1 MGPLGP
7 KMETPLFHYN
17 VSVFFSAGIFRRESS
32 WSLLIYSICVYY
44 VHIHI
49 YILYYIYIYMR
60 VQISW
65 SPPFQR
71 MNTNTQMNFLAEYVL
86 PMKFMSRNSASLQA
100 KELAPLQ
107 QNQSLNPWCLRPWH
121 SRDLSAYCLISLISD
136 LDLLGVCCDKNWRW
150 LKALLQPSELH
161 CEVNLHDSMKG
172 YTFASVSVC
181 LRAVAVLS

>member
-1 MGPLGP
+1 MC
-7 KMETPLFHYN
+7 
-17 VSVFFSAGIFRRESS
+17 I
-32 WSLLIYSICVYY
+32 
-44 VHIHI
+44 
-49 YILYYIYIYMR
+49 YIYIYIIYIYIYARANIM
-60 VQISW
+60 VS
-65 SPPFQR
+65 PFQR